1 MRRIVLLGLLISSS
15 VWAQQPEQPQQQMPT
30 PDEQAFA
37 RLPTDLQT
45 VLGHL
50 PPRVALQKVDYARQN
65 LIATGNPNPSGDQLR
80 FGVETALDPRS
91 AAVRS
96 MSAGT
101 TSFPPLSPL
110 VPANAFDYR

>member
-1 MRRIVLLGLLISSS
+1 MAIFLCTPL
-15 VWAQQPEQPQQQMPT
+15 WAQQPAAEREPT

-37 RLPTDLQT
+37 RLPADLQA

-50 PPRVALQKVDYARQN
+50 PPREALQKLDYARQN
-65 LIATGNPNPSGDQLR
+65 MIATGNPNPSQDQLR